1 MEVKKT
7 ITIDLNAGEAHSNI
21 DVRDMN
27 PLMLKSG
34 LDRKAEASQPR
45 ANQVYAS

>member
-34 LDRKAEASQPR
+34 LD
-45 ANQVYAS
+45 